1 MTEKEICFLIEGTEF
16 QVLKDL
22 LLNKSHFF
30 NRILSNTSQ
39 KQGVK
44 VLMPDW
50 VTIKSFQQYLD
61 YVKSGLLGRIDLYS
75 AQKILW
81 LADFLNDGPLQHI
94 LIYDTIIPHVKKETV
109 LLFLQ
114 DAYIKI
120 HSGPVNKCWKDL
132 YNHCLEFSSNV
143 ARFLFTRY
151 SYLVSK
157 LDKNILQEIIQRDA
171 IKNIKSGNSTS
182 SPIIE
187 ALKDIRECSTYTDLL
202 NNEETQALE
211 YYRNKAFSE
220 PVFTWD
226 LTDIQSGNFYKESPQ
241 FSIDK
246 TIFSMS
252 VWCFDHGKKLSISI
266 RHVQS
271 LHSPKVTS
279 ILSKGSIAALS
290 CMVSISKDQ
299 YSNPIII
306 PLIIG
311 SKNQNIIREI
321 PQFESLRMK
330 SLRIKLVAKLEYV
343 YTSILTYLGKHPE
356 NLLNDDSIQQL
367 SFENL
372 CILLRYKHLNL
383 KTEDQALDMLG
394 KWVAKSNQLTDESI
408 SKLLET
414 IRWDFI
420 SLRALINS
428 MRSYA
433 ELKTYKLYQEIFRR
447 ELEKRAGSESILH
460 LSKTQLKPRVSY
472 KNSIDKD
479 TFSSPEQFL
488 VSLSELILELEYAP
502 YEMMV

>member
-1 MTEKEICFLIEGTEF
+1 
-16 QVLKDL
+16 
-22 LLNKSHFF
+22 
-30 NRILSNTSQ
+30 
-39 KQGVK
+39 
-44 VLMPDW
+44 
-50 VTIKSFQQYLD
+50 
-61 YVKSGLLGRIDLYS
+61 
-75 AQKILW
+75 
-81 LADFLNDGPLQHI
+81 
-94 LIYDTIIPHVKKETV
+94 
-109 LLFLQ
+109 
-114 DAYIKI
+114 
-120 HSGPVNKCWKDL
+120 
-132 YNHCLEFSSNV
+132 
-143 ARFLFTRY
+143 
-151 SYLVSK
+151 
-157 LDKNILQEIIQRDA
+157 
-171 IKNIKSGNSTS
+171 
-182 SPIIE
+182 
-187 ALKDIRECSTYTDLL
+187 
-202 NNEETQALE
+202 
-211 YYRNKAFSE
+211 
-220 PVFTWD
+220 
-226 LTDIQSGNFYKESPQ
+226 
-241 FSIDK
+241 
-246 TIFSMS
+246 
-252 VWCFDHGKKLSISI
+252 
-266 RHVQS
+266 
-271 LHSPKVTS
+271 
-279 ILSKGSIAALS
+279 
-290 CMVSISKDQ
+290 MVSISKDQ